1 MKMKRFL
8 ISMVMLSSL
17 MLAACSFRFTTE
29 IEVDGSGVFRVKLTA
44 TEEDISLIE
53 VEEGDT
59 IENSV
64 QEEYGD
70 DGMQKACEEL
80 AQDGDFP
87 DDATAEFSDYGSD
100 ISCEIAMTFDDLDE
114 LIEIYEE
121 MFDGMT
127 GKVRMNTD
135 GDLSYAIE
143 LDMDDFPSSDDIGY
157 GDLENTWIV
166 TAPGTIEDHNADD
179 KSGGTLTWN
188 LDESGIEDIEFDSV
202 PAGLFAIFG
211 GDISVFWILVFVSL
225 CLCVVVLVVVGGGA
239 GFYFYN
245 KKRKEAAEA

>member
-1 MKMKRFL
+1 MKMKRLL

-29 IEVDGSGVFRVKLTA
+29 IEVDGSGVFRVKLTF
-44 TEEDISLIE
+44 TEEDITLIE

-59 IENSV
+59 IENLV

-70 DGMQKACEEL
+70 EGMQKACEEL

-87 DDATAEFSDYGSD
+87 DDATAEFSDYGAE
-100 ISCEIAMTFDDLDE
+100 ISCEIEMTFDDLDE

-121 MFDGMT
+121 LFDGMT
-127 GKVRMNTD
+127 GKVRMNAD

-143 LDMDDFPSSDDIGY
+143 LDMDDFPSGDDAGFEEFES
-157 GDLENTWIV
+157 LWIV
-166 TAPGTIEDHNADD
+166 KAPGIIEDHNAND
-179 KSGGTLTWN
+179 KSGQTLTWN

-202 PAGLFAIFG
+202 PAGLFTIFG
-211 GDISVFWILVFVSL
+211 GNINVFWVLVFVSM
-225 CLCVVVLVVVGGGA
+225 CLCVVVLVAGGGA

-245 KKRKEAAEA
+245 KKKKEAAEA